1 MAVFSNFA
9 DEVQSRHKEMLD
21 ELETISIDDLKSDG
35 VSLSFG
41 GKTFKFTELEI
52 IQDESLEDKLK
63 KEYRT

>member
-63 KEYRT
+63 K

>member
-35 VSLSFG
+35 VSLSFVE
-41 GKTFKFTELEI
+41 KLL
-52 IQDESLEDKLK
+52 SLLNLK
-63 KEYRT
+63 SFRMNH